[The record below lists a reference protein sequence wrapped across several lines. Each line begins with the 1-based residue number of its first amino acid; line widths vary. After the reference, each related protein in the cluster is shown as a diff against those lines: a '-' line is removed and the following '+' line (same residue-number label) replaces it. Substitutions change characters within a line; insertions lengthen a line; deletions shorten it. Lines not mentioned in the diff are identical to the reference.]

1 MFYLLFSNKNC
12 LDLHVPL
19 LTLLAKHLLF
29 VFIRVSLS
37 SLTLLVGHQCV
48 QVSRVPRASRIPTF
62 SLAILLASL
71 PHSSALRAESQ
82 LLLISLVTADESAL
96 HHVYDVSITTSL
108 LYLHKT

>member
-62 SLAILLASL
+62 SLAKLLAPL
-71 PHSSALRAESQ
+71 PHSSALRAHAQSQ
-82 LLLISLVTADESAL
+82 LLPISLVTADESAL

-108 LYLHKT
+108 L